1 MCMSK
6 LSPNVLTAVSITL
19 NMKPWLQVAEYLD
32 EVNGTASPDAIYFLF
47 VGSNDYFPILTGM
60 SNATMVDVLEAIA
73 EALDML
79 YQAGARV

>member
-1 MCMSK
+1 MT
-6 LSPNVLTAVSITL
+6 LT
-19 NMKPWLQVAEYLD
+19 MKAWLQVVEYLD

-60 SNATMVDVLEAIA
+60 SNATVVDVVEAIA